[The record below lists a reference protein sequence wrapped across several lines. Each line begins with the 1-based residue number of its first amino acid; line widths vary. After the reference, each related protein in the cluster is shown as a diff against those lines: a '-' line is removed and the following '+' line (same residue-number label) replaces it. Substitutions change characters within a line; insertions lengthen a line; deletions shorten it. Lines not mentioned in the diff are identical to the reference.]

1 MSKQM
6 FRWPLFPGG
15 PILCHVLLEEG
26 LSLFAVDEQHG
37 AGMVA
42 AVPFGPAE
50 ERPRRWKIGSTP
62 APFGLGE
69 PRGQIAEREQAVA
82 ALLMEFRWDGG
93 HGLHG
98 RDLVGPGSAAV
109 GQRLREPVGIEA
121 GGRVRVGHGRRV
133 CFVDSRQTREAADS
147 NRFPIRR
154 GVYMRG
160 FLMTCLILTAAAA
173 VRAEE
178 LKIAAGEQIVAIGD
192 SITQAG
198 GYLRDIDMV
207 FATQYP
213 DLKIPKVINTGISGQ
228 KAEDLVGRFG
238 RDVVARKPALVTIDI
253 GINDVWHRLGQPH
266 NDEVLRRYKE
276 NLERMVDAAQGA
288 GIRVVLCTPTVIQED
303 PNSEGN
309 KRLKLYCDVV
319 RQIAADKKCL
329 LADLHA
335 GFIDTLAKKTG
346 NGNQLT
352 SDGVHMNGVGDW
364 LMAEVIVGA
373 LGVPKEKVEA
383 AKTAR

>member
-1 MSKQM
+1 MRGVSA
-6 FRWPLFPGG
+6 L
-15 PILCHVLLEEG
+15 V
-26 LSLFAVDEQHG
+26 FAVVIG
-37 AGMVA
+37 T
-42 AVPFGPAE
+42 AV
-50 ERPRRWKIGSTP
+50 
-62 APFGLGE
+62 
-69 PRGQIAEREQAVA
+69 
-82 ALLMEFRWDGG
+82 
-93 HGLHG
+93 
-98 RDLVGPGSAAV
+98 
-109 GQRLREPVGIEA
+109 
-121 GGRVRVGHGRRV
+121 
-133 CFVDSRQTREAADS
+133 
-147 NRFPIRR
+147 
-154 GVYMRG
+154 
-160 FLMTCLILTAAAA
+160 
-173 VRAEE
+173 VRADD

-198 GYLRDIDMV
+198 GYLRDIDVV

-238 RDVVARKPALVTIDI
+238 RDVVNRKPALVTIDI

-309 KRLKLYCDVV
+309 KRLKLYCDAV

-329 LADLHA
+329 LADLHQ
-335 GFIDTLAKKTG
+335 GFLDALAKKPADAK
-346 NGNQLT
+346 GNQLT

-364 LMAEVIVGA
+364 LMAEGILGA
-373 LGVPKEKVEA
+373 LGVPKEKIEP

>member
-1 MSKQM
+1 
-6 FRWPLFPGG
+6 
-15 PILCHVLLEEG
+15 
-26 LSLFAVDEQHG
+26 
-37 AGMVA
+37 
-42 AVPFGPAE
+42 
-50 ERPRRWKIGSTP
+50 
-62 APFGLGE
+62 
-69 PRGQIAEREQAVA
+69 
-82 ALLMEFRWDGG
+82 
-93 HGLHG
+93 
-98 RDLVGPGSAAV
+98 
-109 GQRLREPVGIEA
+109 
-121 GGRVRVGHGRRV
+121 
-133 CFVDSRQTREAADS
+133 
-147 NRFPIRR
+147 
-154 GVYMRG
+154 MRG

>member
-1 MSKQM
+1 
-6 FRWPLFPGG
+6 
-15 PILCHVLLEEG
+15 
-26 LSLFAVDEQHG
+26 
-37 AGMVA
+37 
-42 AVPFGPAE
+42 
-50 ERPRRWKIGSTP
+50 
-62 APFGLGE
+62 
-69 PRGQIAEREQAVA
+69 
-82 ALLMEFRWDGG
+82 
-93 HGLHG
+93 
-98 RDLVGPGSAAV
+98 
-109 GQRLREPVGIEA
+109 
-121 GGRVRVGHGRRV
+121 
-133 CFVDSRQTREAADS
+133 
-147 NRFPIRR
+147 
-154 GVYMRG
+154 MRG
-160 FLMTCLILTAAAA
+160 FLMTCLILTAAAV
-173 VRAEE
+173 VRADD

-198 GYLRDIDMV
+198 GYLRDIDVV

-335 GFIDTLAKKTG
+335 GFIDTLAKKPVEAK
-346 NGNQLT
+346 GNQLT

-364 LMAEVIVGA
+364 LMAEVIVGT